1 MTIGRISATTLLEIT
16 LIIVSSGGMI
26 ALIEGIGIE
35 IVIVKG
41 C

>member
-26 ALIEGIGIE
+26 TLIEGIGIE